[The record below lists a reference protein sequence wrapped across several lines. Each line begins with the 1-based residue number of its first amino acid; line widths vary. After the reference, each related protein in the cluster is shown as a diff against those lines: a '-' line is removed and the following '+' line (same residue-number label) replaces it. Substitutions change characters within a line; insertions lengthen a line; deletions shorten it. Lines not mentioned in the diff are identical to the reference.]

1 MTNDFLVLSGC
12 EPPQLLTF
20 QVILTFPGGSCLPR
34 VAVALCSGTPMTP
47 QLPRLQPVGGYPIYR
62 KETFG
67 NTGCLCI
74 ALQSMRYTKFNYDKS
89 LARLSGY

>member
-1 MTNDFLVLSGC
+1 MDRGMLMVHPLHR
-12 EPPQLLTF
+12 LL
-20 QVILTFPGGSCLPR
+20 
-34 VAVALCSGTPMTP
+34 
-47 QLPRLQPVGGYPIYR
+47 PVGGYSIYR